1 MGAPLVCGLV
11 VVTAPMALSVSMI
24 CDDFAFAFASAA
36 SVCGTQPLALAFVC
50 TAPSLAA
57 APVFEVQL
65 VTQLLRL
72 LPPVL
77 VLVLV
82 LLFAAAEQLA
92 ARASFA
98 LAFGNAAAA
107 TAA

>member
-36 SVCGTQPLALAFVC
+36 SVCGIQPLALALVC

-65 VTQLLRL
+65 VTQLLL
-72 LPPVL
+72 LPPA
-77 VLVLV
+77 V
-82 LLFAAAEQLA
+82 LLFAAAEQLV